1 MSEDSYY
8 AVRLNGYH
16 TDPNGYLLFI
26 QSSGRQYCSACGC
39 ERNVKDVSYS
49 VTNNTLNERAR
60 CAWRNIE
67 FWNDNATEEEGVCN
81 RKLRTFRKSH
91 IVKKKG
97 GEWVSASLKKAFGRH
112 SREFARALSIPMQEF
127 DLKRLEGTV
136 NNQAIYDNLES
147 TTFDRRNN
155 PPPKKSVLKDV
166 LRTREWRP
174 AQESD
179 IHQLDGIYQN
189 YMQGI
194 RESGLLGEPVSIE
207 VPQRPPTVQTRI
219 TDPWESNR
227 NPIEYPTQTYPP
239 SDLAQV
245 QIPMHPDAYYT
256 PNDFDTRHIPVNQ
269 VNRMESRCA
278 NCGSNPSVFTLQ
290 PHSPY
295 YCCNTCGQHYHRD
308 QLLSSS

>member
-1 MSEDSYY
+1 MSEGSYY

-97 GEWVSASLKKAFGRH
+97 GEWVTASLKKAFGRH

-155 PPPKKSVLKDV
+155 PPPKKSAPIDA
-166 LRTREWRP
+166 

-194 RESGLLGEPVSIE
+194 RESSIQ
-207 VPQRPPTVQTRI
+207 VPQRQPSVQTRLSDYGSFF
-219 TDPWESNR
+219 TQPPTMNL
-227 NPIEYPTQTYPP
+227 NPYNLP
-239 SDLAQV
+239 S
-245 QIPMHPDAYYT
+245 PMHPEYYT
-256 PNDFDTRHIPVNQ
+256 PNDIPVNR
-269 VNRMESRCA
+269 VNRMESRCD
-278 NCGSNPSVFTLQ
+278 NCGSNPSVFSQTDHLDSQ
-290 PHSPY
+290 Y
-295 YCCNTCGQHYHRD
+295 YRCNTCGQRYHRD